1 MAYASKSDLDI
12 RFGTT
17 EILQL
22 ADRDGSGVV
31 DTGVVE
37 AALAD
42 ADVEIDGYL
51 AVLYTLPL
59 TPVPELVKRLSC
71 DIARYRLW
79 KDRASEQVRKGY
91 EDSIDTLKRIAAGTV
106 RIVIVST
113 GVEPDG
119 KTTATPA
126 TRVSAFTDDTLALM
140 P

>member
-1 MAYASKSDLDI
+1 MSYAIKSDLET
-12 RFGTT
+12 RFGAD

-31 DTGVVE
+31 DVGVIE

-91 EDSIDTLKRIAAGTV
+91 EDSIDTLKRISAGTV

-113 GVEPDG
+113 GVEPSS
-119 KTTATPA
+119 KTAATPGS
-126 TRVSAFTDDTLALM
+126 RVTAFTDDVMGLM
-140 P
+140 L

>member
-1 MAYASKSDLDI
+1 MSYAAKADLET
-12 RFGTT
+12 RFGTV

-22 ADRDGSGVV
+22 SDRDGSGAA

-51 AVLYTLPL
+51 AVLYSLPL
-59 TPVPELVKRLSC
+59 ASVPALVKRLAC

-79 KDRASEQVRKGY
+79 SDQASEQVRTGY
-91 EDSIDTLKRIAAGTV
+91 EDAVGVLKRISAGTV
-106 RIVIVST
+106 RLSVS
-113 GVEPDG
+113 GVEPDSNVG
-119 KTTATPA
+119 AIPTS
-126 TRVSAFTDDTLALM
+126 RVTAFTDATLALI

>member
-1 MAYASKSDLDI
+1 MSYAIKSDLET
-12 RFGTT
+12 RFGAD

-22 ADRDGSGVV
+22 ADRDGSGAV

-51 AVLYTLPL
+51 AVLYTLPM
-59 TPVPELVKRLSC
+59 TPVPELVKRLAC

-79 KDRASEQVRKGY
+79 KDRASEQVRQGY
-91 EDSIDTLKRIAAGTV
+91 EDATATLKRIAAGTV

-113 GVEPDG
+113 GVEPG
-119 KTTATPA
+119 SKTTATPA
-126 TRVSAFTDDTLALM
+126 SRVSAFTDDTLALM